1 MTKTIIQ
8 NDGVC
13 VCAHACLCFWGRN
26 KALEKKLLSNVA
38 FTLSGAAR
46 VPGVEQNLQS
56 IRFQLIQKK
65 I

>member
-1 MTKTIIQ
+1 MM
-8 NDGVC
+8 DCVSVHMHVC
-13 VCAHACLCFWGRN
+13 VSGGGIKLW
-26 KALEKKLLSNVA
+26 KKNLLSNVA
-38 FTLSGAAR
+38 FTLSGAER